1 MPSER
6 KRLSPDESRAA
17 ALSAAHDILLAD
29 GPQAVTLKAVAAKIG
44 RTHANLL
51 HHFGSALE
59 LQKALAAMLA
69 ERVCASIADTVI
81 KARRGEADPRGIVDW
96 TFAAFDKQG
105 AGALATWM
113 IISGNK
119 DALDPILTALH
130 KIVNQL
136 SDDSDAQLIAEHTL
150 TLVFMALGDAL
161 LGKSIADALGLPAT
175 AARDIA
181 LRQIM
186 ESPGLKFID
195 VQRKETNLA

>member
-6 KRLSPDESRAA
+6 KRLSPEESRTA
-17 ALSAAHDILLAD
+17 ALDAAHDILLAD
-29 GPQAVTLKAVAAKIG
+29 GPQAVTLKAVAAKVG

-51 HHFGSALE
+51 HHFGTALD

-69 ERVCASIADTVI
+69 AKVCALIADAVV
-81 KARRGEADPRGIVDW
+81 KARRGEADPRTIVDL

-130 KIVNQL
+130 KIVDDL
-136 SDDSDAQLIAEHTL
+136 SDDNDATLVAEHTL
-150 TLVFMALGDAL
+150 MLVFMALGDAL
-161 LGKSIADALGLPAT
+161 LGPSMADALGLPMT
-175 AARDIA
+175 AAKDIA

-186 ESPGLKFID
+186 AAPGLAFGGT
-195 VQRKETNLA
+195 ETKPV

>member
-1 MPSER
+1 MTMASQR

-17 ALSAAHDILLAD
+17 ALAAAYDILLAD
-29 GPQAVTLKAVAAKIG
+29 GPQAVTLKAVSAKIG

-69 ERVCASIADTVI
+69 AKVCETIADTVI
-81 KARRGEADPRGIVDW
+81 KARRGEADPRHIVDW

-113 IISGNK
+113 IMSGNK

-130 KIVNQL
+130 KIVNDL
-136 SDDSDAQLIAEHTL
+136 SEDRDATLIAEHTL

-161 LGKSIADALGLPAT
+161 LGKPMAEALGLPAT

-181 LRQIM
+181 LRQLM
-186 ESPGLKFID
+186 ASPD
-195 VQRKETNLA
+195 LAFTATPA